1 MIVIGYQGI
10 GKSTLASRD
19 VCYIDLESGNF
30 WVDGKRAEDWYKPYC
45 QIAEHLSQQ
54 GYIVFTSSHEVVR
67 ERLKNS
73 TEKVIVVYPAVELK
87 DEWITRLEKRYQ
99 ESGLEK
105 DYKALMNAKDRY
117 VENIQELEN
126 CEIEDR
132 IVLGSMEYDLDYLL
146 YHYVTMRPYEECR
159 VTNV

>member
-19 VCYIDLESGNF
+19 IFYIDLESGNF
-30 WVDGKRAEDWYKPYC
+30 WVDGKRAEDWHKPYC

-73 TEKVIVVYPAVELK
+73 TEAVILVYPAVELK
-87 DEWITRLEKRYQ
+87 DEWIAKLEKRYQ

-117 VENIQELEN
+117 TENIQELEN
-126 CEIEDR
+126 CDISYK
-132 IVLGSMEYDLDYLL
+132 IVLSSTDYDLD
-146 YHYVTMRPYEECR
+146 EEIYR
-159 VTNV
+159 FVRDLPDNI